1 MSEVKVT
8 KSSPNCGNALL
19 PDALLAPRYKV
30 IADYPFCSCNIGDII
45 PCYESAVF
53 WGIECNDT
61 SGKVYMSDYPHLFKK
76 LEWWE
81 ERKIEEM
88 PEYVKQTGMIY
99 GNGEPAPDWYL
110 KVKKHFNA
118 GNGEWRDDSI
128 KIFCAYPDNRSIG
141 ISMNYAGFEPTTEP
155 EYLSYI
161 EGLKK

>member
-1 MSEVKVT
+1 MENDQDLMS
-8 KSSPNCGNALL
+8 SHHLGNALL

-30 IADYPFCSCNIGDII
+30 IAEWPDMSEDFEIGKILNGQAVYATEH
-45 PCYESAVF
+45 CKVRMSAF
-53 WGIECNDT
+53 
-61 SGKVYMSDYPHLFKK
+61 PHLFKK

-81 ERKIEEM
+81 ERKVEEM
-88 PEYVKQTGMIY
+88 PEYVKQTGIY
-99 GNGEPAPDWYL
+99 SNGKPLPDWYL